1 MVTRGVRPV
10 FGSLQRSY
18 RDVQIAG
25 QAGEHHLKRPR
36 PSPTLLDWI
45 LALFRNE
52 DAARAFV
59 AAPEQ
64 SLRDAGL
71 AGVSAAQL
79 SSVAATAVPGLVLGE
94 ETRSSAC
101 SARCPTST
109 ASHRPTRRRST
120 RSTRRRRPSPA
131 DRPGQPQRHLA
142 AEPQPGRHGANAQ
155 QGAFNL
161 GFGDITL
168 GDKTS
173 NTATNGGVVVDG
185 ANDGDIVSGDGAVLG
200 NGNDVNNG
208 DVLAGTGSNV
218 AVGHGEIDD
227 NGTTATG
234 GINVISDNSGPVFD
248 DVDASAGNGGGAA
261 GGGSLLRARR
271 RPQLRRQ
278 RRRRWHH
285 SDQQR
290 NLDQQRQLRQPVKFR
305 RQPHRDVGVG
315 PSDDSVH
322 QTTVTET
329 TTHEP
334 PRCSTQQPRHRG
346 GEQQLDNSHDLSRWP
361 RAITC
366 SASKGR
372 TAAGTGDGP
381 RRFVRIPC

>member
-1 MVTRGVRPV
+1 M
-10 FGSLQRSY
+10 
-18 RDVQIAG
+18 I
-25 QAGEHHLKRPR
+25 
-36 PSPTLLDWI
+36 TLIDWI
-45 LALFRNE
+45 LALFRSE

-79 SSVAATAVPGLVLGE
+79 SSVAATAVPGLVLGGGDPIVGLQ
-94 ETRSSAC
+94 RAVSNQYGFAPAYAPSFDPVYAP
-101 SARCPTST
+101 SPTFAPQT
-109 ASHRPTRRRST
+109 DLASHNDTSLL
-120 RSTRRRRPSPA
+120 SPSQDA
-131 DRPGQPQRHLA
+131 
-142 AEPQPGRHGANAQ
+142 GANAQ

-218 AVGHGEIDD
+218 AIGHGEIDD

-234 GINVISDNSGPVFD
+234 GSSVISDNSGPVFH

-261 GGGSLLRARR
+261 SGGSLLGLGGGHNSGGNAGGGGITVISSETSTNSGNSAS
-271 RPQLRRQ
+271 PSSYADS
-278 RRRRWHH
+278 HTATSVSDH
-285 SDQQR
+285 SD
-290 NLDQQRQLRQPVKFR
+290 N
-305 RQPHRDVGVG
+305 
-315 PSDDSVH
+315 SVH

-329 TTHEP
+329 TTHETT
-334 PRCSTQQPRHRG
+334 SLFDNSHDTALVNS
-346 GEQQLDNSHDLSRWP
+346 QLDNSHDLSL
-361 RAITC
+361 
-366 SASKGR
+366 ASGNHLL
-372 TAAGTGDGP
+372 G
-381 RRFVRIPC
+381 F